1 MEVFKAMK
9 EQVQQ
14 IINDKIN
21 PVLALHK
28 GSCELVDVNSFNDI
42 TIRLRGGCV
51 GCPSSKITLYN
62 GIIPILRENLP
73 ELNDVYL
80 EE

>member
-1 MEVFKAMK
+1 MK
-9 EQVQQ
+9 EQVQSL
-14 IINDKIN
+14 INEKIN

-28 GSCELVDVNSFNDI
+28 GACQLIDVDSHNDVY
-42 TIRLRGGCV
+42 IRLTGGCV

-62 GIIPILRENLP
+62 GIIPIIRENLP
-73 ELNDVYL
+73 DINDVYL